1 MLQLQMLQAVT
12 KHARRPEYK
21 GKIGLTCL
29 INTDPKVLGFG
40 ITSHSYPF
48 VQPTFGV
55 FLGRIARFSCSRSS
69 GYDAAHVSFFE
80 RARQKLATCSCR
92 VTKNILRLSF
102 FQAKTPISS
111 AYVQGS

>member
-1 MLQLQMLQAVT
+1 MKLFPAGWAISSIQWSNESFSHKWSAMLQLQMLQAVT

-55 FLGRIARFSCSRSS
+55 FLGGIARLL
-69 GYDAAHVSFFE
+69 AA
-80 RARQKLATCSCR
+80 ARQDTTLLMCLSSS
-92 VTKNILRLSF
+92 VHDKN
-102 FQAKTPISS
+102 
-111 AYVQGS
+111 